1 MFNWEKKEYPFNI
14 LDADM
19 TEKFDD
25 AEKKMWKA
33 LGDYEAVNAKDGKI
47 DSEGIREE
55 CKIIDAFI
63 NDVFGAGIA
72 KEMFGEGFDLAKR
85 TKAVKKL
92 YGIRKSQLDEH
103 NSRVEGLSKLA
114 FSAGQ

>member
-1 MFNWEKKEYPFNI
+1 MFQWEKKEYPFNI
-14 LDADM
+14 MDADTM
-19 TEKFDD
+19 KKFDD

-33 LGDYEAVNAKDGKI
+33 LRDYEVVNAKDGKI

-55 CKIIDAFI
+55 CKIIDAFMD
-63 NDVFGAGIA
+63 DVFGAGTA
-72 KEMFGEGFDLAKR
+72 NEMFGEGFDLAKR
-85 TKAVKKL
+85 TKAIKKL

-114 FSAGQ
+114 FSAVR